1 MVHIIGLLFRVD
13 IESVKSVNAAI
24 EAGYNFSMSQTTRLI
39 ALTLVLVTVVVEQG
53 LTTVRVK
60 LDGATSEGEVPYVIP
75 LTVTAVT

>member
-1 MVHIIGLLFRVD
+1 MAHIVGLLFRVD

-24 EAGYNFSMSQTTRLI
+24 EVGYNFSMSQTTRLI

-53 LTTVRVK
+53 LTTVRMK
-60 LDGATSEGEVPYVIP
+60 LDGATIEGEAPYVIP